1 MVPTLVGGV
10 LVILLVALIAVGGLA
25 LVQHF
30 VPLEIRESHS
40 NAIGI
45 TYGALSIMFGVI
57 VGFTAYLV
65 LNKYTTSQNTAQSE
79 AGDVVEIYRL
89 ADQLAPEQR
98 DQIQEVAT
106 SYTQVVVDEEWPLM
120 QQGQTS
126 PHAEA
131 LAEKLRRSIQGVEP
145 STSVEQALYSQM
157 LERAHDLDQHRE
169 VRMLNVREGLPPVLW
184 IVIMILGGI
193 TLLFT
198 YFLGMESVWLHSL
211 AVAALAVGITLIMV
225 TMFALDSPFGTDV
238 RVGPEAFKLAL
249 QTMEGNGEQQA

>member
-1 MVPTLVGGV
+1 MVTVAVGGV
-10 LVILLVALIAVGGLA
+10 LVILLLALIAVGGLA
-25 LVQHF
+25 LVQRF

-40 NAIGI
+40 SAIGI
-45 TYGALSIMFGVI
+45 AYGALSIMFGVI

-89 ADQLAPEQR
+89 ADQLAPAQR

-126 PHAEA
+126 PHAGA
-131 LAEKLRRSIQGVEP
+131 LAEKLRKSIQGIEP
-145 STSVEQALYSQM
+145 STSGEQALHSQM

-169 VRMLNVREGLPPVLW
+169 VRLLLVREGLPPVLW
-184 IVIMILGGI
+184 VVIMILGGI
-193 TLLFT
+193 TILFT
-198 YFLGMESVWLHSL
+198 YFLGMESAWLHSL

-225 TMFALDSPFGTDV
+225 TIVALDSPFGTDV